1 MNKLSKISGL
11 LGLGAFMIALN
22 LGSFAGCD
30 SGSSGG
36 GGTGGADDN
45 SVIATSSDA
54 LDTSDAA
61 VNLALS
67 AFSAAFGSSGAA
79 LTLETVQSFKSA
91 IAATSSAECNEVGLP
106 SVSGDSIT
114 LTGDV
119 SGSCAVTSD
128 GTSDSGEL
136 VANCNNY
143 NAGSEAADA
152 AIDGELGVEGS
163 QTATAVQSTFDMNQI
178 SSNNLIVTL
187 SDGSECSAVIDL
199 AASET
204 IVIATGEFTQSM
216 SGCVR
221 ICGEA
226 FTINGSET
234 F

>member
-1 MNKLSKISGL
+1 MNKLSKILGL

-22 LGSFAGCD
+22 LGSVAGCE
-30 SGSSGG
+30 SSSG
-36 GGTGGADDN
+36 GGTGGADDDTVTA
-45 SVIATSSDA
+45 SSSDA

-67 AFSAAFGSSGAA
+67 AFVAAFGSSGAA
-79 LTLETVQSFKSA
+79 LTLETVQSFKSV
-91 IAATSSAECNEVGLP
+91 IAATPGGDCNEVGLP

-114 LTGDV
+114 ITGDV

-128 GTSDSGEL
+128 GTSDDGQL

-143 NAGSEAADA
+143 DAGSESSDA
-152 AIDGELGVEGS
+152 TIDGELGVEGS
-163 QTATAVQSTFDMNQI
+163 QTATALQSTFDLNQI
-178 SSNNLIVTL
+178 SSNGLIATL

-199 AASET
+199 SASET
-204 IVIATGEFTQSM
+204 IVIDTGEFTQSV
-216 SGCVR
+216 SGCVS